1 MFNIGTIW
9 ESRCFTYCNGFLT
22 VIVGIFNIGFKNY
35 FVLLNSV
42 KYLKDYFLY
51 QACCVNNACH
61 DLIPCYKATLD
72 ARSGP

>member
-1 MFNIGTIW
+1 MSEMIISGREPPKGDLN
-9 ESRCFTYCNGFLT
+9 CF
-22 VIVGIFNIGFKNY
+22 IVGIFNIGFKNS

-61 DLIPCYKATLD
+61 DFIPCYKATLD